1 MSKPSIFGKRVIW
14 ASGTP
19 NIYCPTDALDS
30 WTRME
35 TGAFA
40 PSTSA
45 DYIPSMLT
53 TSLWAVFGKHLNIC
67 DPSGHMVKI
76 LFLKWLKN
84 YFFGYCRI
92 KIPWSHLCPGQNG
105 EDEHGHMK
113 ELNLVGMY
121 LQLFSEIRG
130 GYQPIPK
137 RQAHSHQ
144 RWTSPLSCPRS
155 PDPRGR
161 SPLGNQPAEKAR
173 HVCLIPRN

>member
-45 DYIPSMLT
+45 DYIPPMLT

-113 ELNLVGMY
+113 ELNLVGMKSGEATSRFPNAKPVRTSAE
-121 LQLFSEIRG
+121 LPRC
-130 GYQPIPK
+130 PVP
-137 RQAHSHQ
+137 AHLTQ
-144 RWTSPLSCPRS
+144 EGEVP
-155 PDPRGR
+155 
-161 SPLGNQPAEKAR
+161 
-173 HVCLIPRN
+173 